1 MTSNTVDTVDTAS
14 LPADDL
20 HVVEARAAGLDVHK
34 MCITAAVR
42 LYEAGTGVARAVVKE
57 FSALPDGLRA
67 MTGWLRAHG
76 VTAAAMEGT
85 GVYWKAPFEA
95 LEDAGIRP
103 ELFHAQHVKQIRGKK
118 TDVNDSLWL
127 ARICQ
132 FGLAQPS
139 FVPPRHFRQV
149 RQLTRYRRKLVA
161 ERSRNR
167 NRVHKTLDHDGLRI
181 GGVLSDIFGVNGRRI
196 LDGLVAGTP
205 PHVILDGLSNH
216 VRTKLKP
223 LAQALAATLDP
234 TALVLLRMQ
243 IADVDRTDTALD
255 ALDTHIRGELA
266 DHQRPLRL
274 LQTIPGIDFGSACTI
289 LAELGP
295 DLEAFREARHLGAWA
310 GVAPG
315 NNTSAGKRRSGRA
328 RRGNSTLRATLAEC
342 AHGAVRTK
350 NSQFYD
356 YHRALAG
363 RLGYKRAIL
372 ATAHKLLRVI
382 HAVLRDDRPYTDP
395 GIDYQ
400 RLVVERNA
408 PRWLR
413 MLSQY
418 GFLEEAQTAG
428 RS

>member
-1 MTSNTVDTVDTAS
+1 M
-14 LPADDL
+14 
-20 HVVEARAAGLDVHK
+20 VEARAAGLDVHK

-42 LYEAGTGVARAVVKE
+42 LYEAATGVARAAVKE

-67 MTGWLRAHG
+67 MTDWLRAHG

-196 LDGLVAGTP
+196 LDGLLAGHP
-205 PHVILDGLSNH
+205 PQVILDGLSNH

-234 TALVLLRMQ
+234 TALVLLKMQ

-266 DHQRPLRL
+266 DHQRPLGL

>member
-1 MTSNTVDTVDTAS
+1 MMSNTVDTVDTES
-14 LPADDL
+14 LPVDDL
-20 HVVEARAAGLDVHK
+20 HVVEPRAAGLDVHK

-42 LYEAGTGVARAVVKE
+42 LYEVGTGMARAVVKE

-67 MTGWLRAHG
+67 MTDWLRAYG

-103 ELFHAQHVKQIRGKK
+103 ALFHAQHVKQIRGKK

-139 FVPPRHFRQV
+139 YVPPRHFRQL
-149 RQLTRYRRKLVA
+149 RQLTRYRRKLVG

-181 GGVLSDIFGVNGRRI
+181 GGILSDIFGVNGRRI
-196 LDGLVAGTP
+196 LDGLAAGHP
-205 PHVILDGLSNH
+205 PGAILDGLTNH

-234 TALVLLRMQ
+234 LALVLLQMQ
-243 IADVDRTDTALD
+243 LAAVDRADAALVALD
-255 ALDTHIRGELA
+255 KRIRAELSE
-266 DHQRPLRL
+266 HQRPLWL
-274 LQTIPGIDFGSACTI
+274 LQTIPGIDFGSAATLFVEI
-289 LAELGP
+289 GP
-295 DLEAFREARHLGAWA
+295 DLNAFREARHLGAWA

-315 NNTSAGKRRSGRA
+315 NNTSAGKRCSGRA
-328 RRGNSTLRATLAEC
+328 RQGNQTLRAALAEC
-342 AHGAVRTK
+342 AHGAARTK
-350 NSQFYD
+350 SSQFYD
-356 YHRALAG
+356 YHRMLAG
-363 RLGYKRAIL
+363 RIGYKRAIL

-382 HAVLRDDRPYTDP
+382 HTVLREDRPYTDP
-395 GIDYQ
+395 DVDYEQ
-400 RLVVERNA
+400 LVVERNA
-408 PRWLR
+408 PRWIR
-413 MLSQY
+413 MLKQH
-418 GFLEEAQTAG
+418 GFLAEAQAAARG
-428 RS
+428 

>member
-1 MTSNTVDTVDTAS
+1 MTFDSVDTVDTES
-14 LPADDL
+14 LPVDDL
-20 HVVEARAAGLDVHK
+20 HVVEPRAAGLDVHK

-42 LYEAGTGVARAVVKE
+42 LYEAGRGVGRAVVKE

-67 MTGWLRAHG
+67 MTDWLRAHG

-95 LEDAGIRP
+95 LEDAGIRA

-139 FVPPRHFRQV
+139 FVPPRRFRHL

-161 ERSRNR
+161 ERSRHR
-167 NRVHKTLDHDGLRI
+167 NRVHKTLDHDGLRL
-181 GGVLSDIFGVNGRRI
+181 GGILSDIFGVNGRRI
-196 LDGLVAGTP
+196 LDGLVAGHPT
-205 PHVILDGLSNH
+205 HAILANLTGH
-216 VRTKLKP
+216 VRAKLES
-223 LAQALAATLDP
+223 LALALAANLDSVSLL
-234 TALVLLRMQ
+234 LVQMQ
-243 IADVDRTDTALD
+243 MADIDRTDNAL
-255 ALDTHIRGELA
+255 ATLDTRIRTELA
-266 DHQRPLRL
+266 DHQRPLQL
-274 LQTIPGIDFGSACTI
+274 LQTIPGIDFGSAATI
-289 LAELGP
+289 LVELGP
-295 DLEAFREARHLGAWA
+295 DLEAFRETRHLGAWA

-328 RRGNSTLRATLAEC
+328 RKGNPTLRATLAEC

-350 NSQFYD
+350 GSQFYT
-356 YHRALAG
+356 YHRAHTG
-363 RLGYKRAIL
+363 HLGYKRAIL

-382 HAVLRDDRPYTDP
+382 HAVLRNDRPYTDP

-413 MLSQY
+413 MLKQY
-418 GFLEEAQTAG
+418 GFIEEAQAAG